1 MRASTPRSPVH
12 LSPPISPP
20 ISLPLSLCL
29 SAALLFGA
37 STSAIAAPPSTEPPA
52 AASGTTTA
60 ASTATATSA
69 SSIVVRHDFADVDG
83 HRVFYREAGPA
94 DAPAI
99 LLLHGFPTSS
109 HLFSALI
116 PKLAQRYRVIAPD
129 IPGYGLTEVKAGA
142 SFGYTFDELTEVIAR
157 FAEVRQ
163 LKRYALYVFDIGAPI
178 GWRLA
183 VAHPEQITAI
193 VSQNG
198 NAYEEGLSP
207 GWAPMRK
214 YWADPSPANREP
226 LRGLFK
232 RETTK
237 WQYLEGVKPPDR
249 VAPEHYLLDQS
260 FLDRPGQED
269 IQLAVLLDYRSNLK
283 QYPALHDYFRRHQP
297 PLLAIWGAND
307 PFFLPAGAKAFQK
320 DLPRAEVHLI
330 EGAGHFALVSH
341 GDEVAR
347 RMLDF
352 LDRQVPR
359 PSPGPSPR

>member
-1 MRASTPRSPVH
+1 MRTA
-12 LSPPISPP
+12 PPHPCS
-20 ISLPLSLCL
+20 SAHARWLAL
-29 SAALLFGA
+29 AALVFCAG
-37 STSAIAAPPSTEPPA
+37 AIAAPPQASEALPSPPSSEA
-52 AASGTTTA
+52 
-60 ASTATATSA
+60 
-69 SSIVVRHDFADVDG
+69 SIVVRHDFADVDG

-99 LLLHGFPTSS
+99 LLLHGFPSSS
-109 HLFSALI
+109 HLFRELI
-116 PKLAQRYRVIAPD
+116 PKLARRYRVIAPD

-142 SFGYTFDELTEVIAR
+142 SFGYTFDELARVVER
-157 FAEVRQ
+157 FAETRQ
-163 LKRYALYVFDIGAPI
+163 LQRHALYVFDIGAPI

-183 VAHPEQITAI
+183 VAHPERITAI

-214 YWADPSPANREP
+214 YWSDPSPANREP

-237 WQYLEGVKPPDR
+237 WQYLEGVSQPDR
-249 VAPEHYLLDQS
+249 IAPENYLLDQL

-283 QYPALHDYFRRHQP
+283 QYLTLQDYFRKHQP
-297 PLLAIWGAND
+297 PLLAVWGAND
-307 PFFLPAGAKAFQK
+307 PFFLPAGATAFQR

-352 LDRQVPR
+352 LDRQIPR
-359 PSPGPSPR
+359 PAPR

>member
-1 MRASTPRSPVH
+1 MRATTLRPPLH
-12 LSPPISPP
+12 L
-20 ISLPLSLCL
+20 SLPLSLLL
-29 SAALLFGA
+29 SAALVFGA
-37 STSAIAAPPSTEPPA
+37 SASAIAAPPSTEPPT
-52 AASGTTTA
+52 AASGAATAAPTATA
-60 ASTATATSA
+60 ASP
-69 SSIVVRHDFADVDG
+69 IVVRHDFADIDG

-142 SFGYTFDELTEVIAR
+142 PFGYTFDELTQVIAR

-232 RETTK
+232 LETTK
-237 WQYLEGVKPPDR
+237 WQYLEGVKPPER

-320 DLPRAEVHLI
+320 DLPRAEIHLI

-352 LDRQVPR
+352 LDRQLPR
-359 PSPGPSPR
+359 PSPVPSPR